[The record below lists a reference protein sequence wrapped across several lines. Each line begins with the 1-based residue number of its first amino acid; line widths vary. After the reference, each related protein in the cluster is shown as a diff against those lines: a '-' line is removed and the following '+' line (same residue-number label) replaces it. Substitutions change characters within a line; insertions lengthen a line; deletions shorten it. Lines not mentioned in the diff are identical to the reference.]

1 MRVSVNGTPHEV
13 APGTTILQFLQERG
27 VDVRAV
33 AVAHNEAIVH
43 RSSLGEVQL
52 ADGDVLEIIKV
63 VAGG

>member
-1 MRVSVNGTPHEV
+1 MRVSVNGSPYDV

-27 VDVRAV
+27 IDVRTV

-43 RSSLGEVQL
+43 RSNLGEVQL
-52 ADGDVLEIIKV
+52 AEGDVLEIIKV